1 MEMPAQNYAD
11 SPTPYWKNGQM
22 VGAAEAVVSV
32 FDHGLLYGDGCFEGL
47 RFYGG
52 RPFRVAR
59 HLQRL
64 RRSLQALA
72 ITIPYSD
79 EDLNQ
84 AVADCIEHSGQD
96 QGYLRILV
104 TRGEGD
110 LGLNPANCHSPSVF
124 VLASA
129 LALVSDER
137 RRQGISLITS
147 SIKRAVGTGLDPR
160 VKTLNYLHSVLARAE
175 ANAANVDEAILLNQ
189 FGHVAECS
197 AENIFVYD
205 GQALLTPP
213 LRDGALGGITRETVL
228 ELAEACGI
236 PSREQSM
243 TTYDLYNAKECF
255 LCGSG
260 ARLIPVRSID
270 GRAIAQC
277 PGEIYQ
283 QVVAGYERLI
293 RTN

>member
-1 MEMPAQNYAD
+1 METSEQQRTS

-47 RFYGG
+47 RFYGR
-52 RPFRVAR
+52 RPFRLDR

-64 RRSLQALA
+64 RRSLRALA

-79 EDLNQ
+79 SDLSR
-84 AVADCIEHSGQD
+84 AVAGCIEHSGQE

-110 LGLNPANCHSPSVF
+110 LGLNPANCRSPSVF
-124 VLASA
+124 ILASA
-129 LALVSDER
+129 LAIVSDER
-137 RRQGISLITS
+137 RREGVTLITS
-147 SIKRAVGTGLDPR
+147 SIKRVVGSGLDPR

-175 ANAANVDEAILLNQ
+175 ANAANADEAILLNQ

-197 AENIFVYD
+197 AENIFVFD
-205 GQALLTPP
+205 GQYLLTPP
-213 LRDGALGGITRETVL
+213 LQDGALGGITRETVI
-228 ELAEACGI
+228 ELAAACNV
-236 PSREQSM
+236 PFREQSM
-243 TTYDLYNAKECF
+243 TTYDLYNASECF

-260 ARLIPVRSID
+260 ARLIPVRSVD

-283 QVVAGYERLI
+283 QVVAGYEGLI
-293 RTN
+293 REV